1 MNTIRYHRTTRF
13 LHWTQAA
20 LLIGMLTLGWWM
32 VTLDYTNRWYT
43 SALFWHRVCGLLVVP
58 IAVLQLWCRRRHPM
72 PPLVHDWRRVGA
84 DAMHR
89 LFLCLMFLFPLSGYL
104 LSTSSGAAV
113 PLPGGLALPAM
124 VDFEPLEHWAHEL
137 HHWFAYILAVAA
149 GLHLLAA
156 LHHHFVTRDEVL
168 RRML

>member
-1 MNTIRYHRTTRF
+1 MNTIRYHRTTRL

-89 LFLCLMFLFPLSGYL
+89 LFLLLDVFVSIERLF
-104 LSTSSGAAV
+104 A
-113 PLPGGLALPAM
+113 
-124 VDFEPLEHWAHEL
+124 VDFERCGGA
-137 HHWFAYILAVAA
+137 AARRVGVAGA
-149 GLHLLAA
+149 G
-156 LHHHFVTRDEVL
+156 
-168 RRML
+168 